1 MNMQSYWIK
10 NKKTFE
16 YAIWLLART
25 IPNLNYDIGTVM
37 IDSTL
42 LIEVFKSI
50 NMLYEGI
57 ETIRMNKSICEMVVI
72 HD

>member
-1 MNMQSYWIK
+1 
-10 NKKTFE
+10 
-16 YAIWLLART
+16 
-25 IPNLNYDIGTVM
+25 M

-50 NMLYEGI
+50 SMVYEEI
-57 ETIRMNKSICEMVVI
+57 ETIRMNKSMCEMIMI